1 MTTLQV
7 LDFLSTFAFAMVG
20 ARVAATK
27 NMDYGGIAFVAAVTA
42 LTGGTFRN
50 LVLQIRP
57 AWLVDSYLLIA
68 VLIAVVL
75 TIVFKSKKPV
85 GKFILVLDSISLGIA
100 VVAAVDLAMQYEL
113 GMFGAVVLGSL
124 SAILG
129 GLVRDVLC
137 QIPPIL
143 LHRETIG
150 TACLLG
156 AWLCSALYQ
165 TDLSSIARA
174 LLSGSLVVFIRLL
187 SVKYRIN
194 LPRIKQLRFDDGDAI
209 LNGIVHI
216 FQRFWRFI

>member
-75 TIVFKSKKPV
+75 TIVFKSKRPV

-194 LPRIKQLRFDDGDAI
+194 LPRIK
-209 LNGIVHI
+209 
-216 FQRFWRFI
+216 

>member
-1 MTTLQV
+1 MSTLQV

-27 NMDYGGIAFVAAVTA
+27 NMDYGGIAFVASVTA

-50 LVLQIRP
+50 LVLLTRP
-57 AWLVDSYLLIA
+57 AWLENGYLLVA

-75 TIVFKSKKPV
+75 TIVFKSTKPV
-85 GKFILVLDSISLGIA
+85 GKFILVLDSFSLGVA
-100 VVAAVDLAMQYEL
+100 VVAAVDLAMQNQL
-113 GMFGAVVLGSL
+113 GMFGAVVLGAL

-156 AWLCSALYQ
+156 AWLCAALYQ
-165 TDLSSIARA
+165 TEVSSLVRA
-174 LLSGSLVVFIRLL
+174 LLSGGLVVFVRLL
-187 SVKYRIN
+187 SVKYKIN
-194 LPRIKQLRFDDGDAI
+194 LPKIR
-209 LNGIVHI
+209 
-216 FQRFWRFI
+216 

>member
-85 GKFILVLDSISLGIA
+85 GKFNLVLDSISLGIA

-165 TDLSSIARA
+165 TDLSSLARA

-194 LPRIKQLRFDDGDAI
+194 LPRIK
-209 LNGIVHI
+209 
-216 FQRFWRFI
+216 

>member
-85 GKFILVLDSISLGIA
+85 GKFILVLDSIALGIA
-100 VVAAVDLAMQYEL
+100 LVAAVDLAMQYEL

-165 TDLSSIARA
+165 TDLSSLARA

-194 LPRIKQLRFDDGDAI
+194 LPRIK
-209 LNGIVHI
+209 
-216 FQRFWRFI
+216 

>member
-7 LDFLSTFAFAMVG
+7 LDFLSTFAFALVG

-165 TDLSSIARA
+165 TDLSSLARA
-174 LLSGSLVVFIRLL
+174 LLSGSLVVFIRLF

-194 LPRIKQLRFDDGDAI
+194 LPRIK
-209 LNGIVHI
+209 
-216 FQRFWRFI
+216 

>member
-75 TIVFKSKKPV
+75 TIVFRSKKPV

-194 LPRIKQLRFDDGDAI
+194 LPRIK
-209 LNGIVHI
+209 
-216 FQRFWRFI
+216 

>member
-27 NMDYGGIAFVAAVTA
+27 NMDYGGIAFVASVTA

-50 LVLQIRP
+50 LVLQLRP
-57 AWLVDSYLLIA
+57 AWLVDSYLLVS
-68 VLIAVVL
+68 VLIAVTL
-75 TIVFKSKKPV
+75 TIVFKTKKPI
-85 GKFILVLDSISLGIA
+85 GKFILVLDSISLGVA
-100 VVAAVDLAMQYEL
+100 VVAAVDLAMEYNL
-113 GMFGAVVLGSL
+113 GMFGAVVLGAL

-156 AWLCSALYQ
+156 AWLCAALYQ
-165 TDLSSIARA
+165 TELTSIYRA
-174 LLSGSLVVFIRLL
+174 LLSGGLVVFVRLL

-194 LPRIKQLRFDDGDAI
+194 LPKIS
-209 LNGIVHI
+209 
-216 FQRFWRFI
+216 

>member
-194 LPRIKQLRFDDGDAI
+194 LPRIK
-209 LNGIVHI
+209 
-216 FQRFWRFI
+216 

>member
-1 MTTLQV
+1 MVSMTTLQI

-27 NMDYGGIAFVAAVTA
+27 NMDYGGIAFVASVTA

-57 AWLVDSYLLIA
+57 AWLEDSYLLIA
-68 VLIAVVL
+68 VLIAVVS
-75 TIVFKSKKPV
+75 TIVFKSTKPV

-100 VVAAVDLAMQYEL
+100 VVAAVDLAMEYKL
-113 GMFGAVVLGSL
+113 GLFGSVGLGAL
-124 SAILG
+124 SAVLG

-156 AWLCSALYQ
+156 AWLCAALYQ
-165 TDLSSIARA
+165 TELSSLGRA
-174 LLSGSLVVFIRLL
+174 LISGGLVVFVRLI

-194 LPRIKQLRFDDGDAI
+194 LPRIK
-209 LNGIVHI
+209 
-216 FQRFWRFI
+216 

>member
-27 NMDYGGIAFVAAVTA
+27 NMDYGGIAFVASVTA

-50 LVLQIRP
+50 LVLQLRP
-57 AWLVDSYLLIA
+57 AWLVDSYLLVS
-68 VLIAVVL
+68 VLIAVTL
-75 TIVFKSKKPV
+75 TIVFKTKKPI
-85 GKFILVLDSISLGIA
+85 GRFILVLDSISLGVA
-100 VVAAVDLAMQYEL
+100 VVAAVDLAMEYNL
-113 GMFGAVVLGSL
+113 GMFGAVVLGAL

-156 AWLCSALYQ
+156 AWLCAALYQ
-165 TDLSSIARA
+165 TELASIYRA
-174 LLSGSLVVFIRLL
+174 LLSGGLVVFVRLL

-194 LPRIKQLRFDDGDAI
+194 LPKI
-209 LNGIVHI
+209 N
-216 FQRFWRFI
+216 